1 MVKGVAR
8 RVIIVTSPEQ
18 DRFEKAFFL
27 LCEDLPA
34 AGDPE
39 EEVLRQ
45 AQQAADAY
53 LQRSSPQA
61 RRRRMVGPVLFTLL
75 GGVLASAVWWIL
87 PVL

>member
-27 LCEDLPA
+27 LREDLPA

-45 AQQAADAY
+45 AQQA
-53 LQRSSPQA
+53 
-61 RRRRMVGPVLFTLL
+61 
-75 GGVLASAVWWIL
+75 
-87 PVL
+87 